1 MVTRIAKASDA
12 LAPAFL
18 AYCARHGAEHDESYI
33 PGSSWAFGEDFP
45 SFILTDGN
53 GATRGAA
60 AFMLS
65 PSFRA
70 ARRARVAILH
80 ALGDQ
85 SAAAYRPLLDAAVKA
100 LGNQADDCYL
110 FIPED
115 LAAQREAFEGLGF
128 LFERTAYLM
137 TAPTLGALP
146 LAKAQA
152 DLPAGYGLYAL
163 AKPSQASLPGGEA
176 GKAAGAPERV
186 FPDGLEDFVAVR
198 NRNFREL
205 QGSMDTRPEDLL
217 EFMDAAEYLPGG
229 LMLALSPAGEP
240 CGTLRVERDDEEG
253 SGFIGTLSVDKEHR
267 GKGLARALVRIALS
281 FSGQAGFREAGLSVN
296 AENRNALRLYE
307 SEGFSVIKAMSC
319 LSLRLD
325 GAASSVGA
333 PGKAARPR

>member
-1 MVTRIAKASDA
+1 MVNRIAKPSDA

-18 AYCARHGAEHDESYI
+18 AYCAKHGAEHDESYI
-33 PGSSWAFGEDFP
+33 PGSAWAFGDDFP
-45 SFILTDGN
+45 SFIMTDGN
-53 GATRGAA
+53 GAQRGAA

-80 ALGDQ
+80 ALGAQ
-85 SAAAYRPLLDAAVKA
+85 SADAYRPLLDAARAA
-100 LGNQADDCYL
+100 LKGQADDCYL
-110 FIPED
+110 FVPEE
-115 LAAQREAFEGLGF
+115 LAAVWEAFEGLGF

-146 LAKAQA
+146 LAKAQEG
-152 DLPAGYGLYAL
+152 LPAGYGLRAL
-163 AKPSQASLPGGEA
+163 AKPGPATITGG
-176 GKAAGAPERV
+176 AAGGSAGGAARV
-186 FPDGLEDFVAVR
+186 FPEGLEDFVAVR

-205 QGSMDTRPEDLL
+205 KGSMDTRPEDLL

-229 LMLALSPAGEP
+229 LMLALSPSGAP

-253 SGFIGTLSVDKEHR
+253 SGFIGTVAVDREHR
-267 GKGLARALVRIALS
+267 GKGLARALVRIALA
-281 FSGQAGFREAGLSVN
+281 FCGQAGFREAGLSVN

-325 GAASSVGA
+325 GAMSSGGAAGQAS
-333 PGKAARPR
+333 RPR

>member
-12 LAPAFL
+12 LASAFL

-45 SFILTDGN
+45 SFIMTDGN
-53 GATRGAA
+53 GAARGAA

-85 SAAAYRPLLDAAVKA
+85 SATAYRPLLEAGVKA
-100 LGNQADDCYL
+100 LGSQADDCYL
-110 FIPED
+110 FIPEE

-137 TAPTLGALP
+137 TAPTYSALSVP
-146 LAKAQA
+146 KAKA
-152 DLPAGYGLYAL
+152 DLPAGYGVRAL
-163 AKPSQASLPGGEA
+163 EKPGQATLSGGMA
-176 GKAAGAPERV
+176 GGATRV
-186 FPDGLEDFVAVR
+186 FPEGLEDFVAVR

-229 LMLALSPAGEP
+229 LMLALSPDGAP

-267 GKGLARALVRIALS
+267 GKGLARALVRIALA
-281 FSGQAGFREAGLSVN
+281 FCRQAGFREAGLSVN
-296 AENRNALRLYE
+296 AGNRNALRLYE
-307 SEGFSVIKAMSC
+307 SEGFSVVKAMSC
-319 LSLRLD
+319 LSLRLN
-325 GAASSVGA
+325 GMAA
-333 PGKAARPR
+333 PAARPR